1 MACVICMGD
10 IKQDECANLKC
21 GHSFHTKCLMENL
34 ANGVNGHTCPLC
46 RDEICKEPE
55 NSKINAI
62 LNDQLHDLEYGM
74 ECHRDYVMY
83 FYDNADKHYSQY
95 LEVVEE
101 NKYLKKK
108 NLSLKRNLKRAQYFH
123 VGNSNIKKSYIKC
136 SRCNHFGHNSKS
148 CQINP
153 IAEVFVN
160 PIEVAEELRD
170 KDELFEDL
178 YDGELGKLIEDHF
191 IE

>member
-1 MACVICMGD
+1 MTCVICFGD
-10 IKQDECANLKC
+10 IKQEECANLKC
-21 GHSFHTKCLMENL
+21 GHGFHTSCLMENL

-55 NSKINAI
+55 NTKINTI
-62 LNDQLHDLEYGM
+62 LNDQLSDLEYGL

-123 VGNSNIKKSYIKC
+123 VGNSREKGNYVKC
-136 SRCNHFGHNSKS
+136 SQCNHFGHNSKS

-153 IAEVFVN
+153 TEDVFVN
-160 PIEVAEELRD
+160 PIEVAEELRGR
-170 KDELFEDL
+170 DELFEDL